1 MEKVVDIQRMYY
13 ESGQTRDVEFRM
25 KNLKRLRETV
35 RAYERK
41 IEEALWKDLHKPAY
55 ESYLTEVSFVLQ
67 ELDEHIRHLYR
78 WAKPRRVGTPLHLFG
93 SRSRVVCE
101 PFGVVLVIAPWNY
114 PFQLLMSPLVGAI
127 AAGNCVVL
135 KPSPYAPHVSD
146 VIAEMIAEVFG
157 PAYVTVVQGGRE
169 ANQVL
174 LAERFD
180 YIFFTGS
187 PELGKVV
194 MKAAA
199 EQLIPVTLELG
210 GKSPCIVGREANI
223 EVAAK
228 RIAWGKFLNAGQ
240 TCIAPDYLFVH
251 EEIKTKLLERI
262 VFYIRKFY
270 GDDPEKSPDYSRIV
284 RKEAVERLAVLMR
297 NEKII
302 CGGEVDTE
310 TLYIAPTILDDVSP
324 AAPVMQQEIFGPI
337 LPVMTFYDLKE
348 TISYINAHD
357 KPLALYYFGSTY
369 AADQLIAGTSSG
381 GVCVNDTIMHIA
393 NGNLPFGGVGKSG
406 IGKYHGYSSFMTFS
420 NRRSVLSS
428 TTWWDIPFRFPPYK
442 SLSLLKKMPGFK

>member
-1 MEKVVDIQRMYY
+1 MIAEIQRMYY
-13 ESGQTRDVEFRM
+13 EAGQTREVEFRM
-25 KNLKRLRETV
+25 KNLKLLKETI
-35 RAYERK
+35 RAYEEK
-41 IEEALWKDLHKPAY
+41 IESALWEDLHKSAY
-55 ESYLTEVSFVLQ
+55 ESYLTEISIVLQ
-67 ELDEHIRHLYR
+67 ELDEHIRNLRR
-78 WAKPRRVGTPLHLFG
+78 WASPERVSTPLHLLG
-93 SRSRVVCE
+93 SKSRIVYE
-101 PFGVVLVIAPWNY
+101 PLGVVLIIAPWNY

-135 KPSPYAPHVSD
+135 KPSPYTPHVAA
-146 VIAEMIAEVFG
+146 VISEMIAEIFG

-169 ANQVL
+169 ANQIL

-180 YIFFTGS
+180 HIFFTGS

-251 EEIKTKLLERI
+251 SDVKTRLLERI

-270 GDDPEKSPDYSRIV
+270 GEHPAESPDYPRIV
-284 RKEAVERLAVLMR
+284 RKKAVARLQSLMKKG
-297 NEKII
+297 KII
-302 CGGEVDTE
+302 CGGEVDVDR
-310 TLYIAPTILDDVSP
+310 LYVAPTVLDHINPNDP
-324 AAPVMQQEIFGPI
+324 IMQEEIFGPL
-337 LPVMTFYDLKE
+337 LPVMTFCELEEAICYVN
-348 TISYINAHD
+348 THD
-357 KPLALYYFGSTY
+357 KPLALYYFGSPY
-369 AADQLIAGTSSG
+369 IAEQVIASTSSG

-406 IGKYHGYSSFMTFS
+406 MGRYHGYDSFLVFS
-420 NRRSVLSS
+420 NRRSVLRS
-428 TTWWDIPFRFPPYK
+428 TTWWDIPFKFPPYK
-442 SLSLLKKMPGFK
+442 FLSLLKKMPGFK

>member
-1 MEKVVDIQRMYY
+1 MIAEIQRMYY
-13 ESGQTRDVEFRM
+13 EAGQTREVEFRM
-25 KNLKRLRETV
+25 KNLKLLKETI
-35 RAYERK
+35 RAYEEK
-41 IEEALWKDLHKPAY
+41 IESALWEDLHKSAY
-55 ESYLTEVSFVLQ
+55 ESYLTEISIVLQ
-67 ELDEHIRHLYR
+67 ELDEHIRNLRR
-78 WAKPRRVGTPLHLFG
+78 WASPERVSTPLHLLG
-93 SRSRVVCE
+93 SKSRIVYE
-101 PFGVVLVIAPWNY
+101 PLGVVLIIAPWNY
-114 PFQLLMSPLVGAI
+114 PFQLLMAPLVGAI

-135 KPSPYAPHVSD
+135 KPSPYTPHVAA
-146 VIAEMIAEVFG
+146 VISEMIAEIFG

-169 ANQVL
+169 ANQIL

-187 PELGKVV
+187 SELGKVV

-223 EVAAK
+223 EVAAR

-251 EEIKTKLLERI
+251 AEIKTKLLERI

-270 GDDPEKSPDYSRIV
+270 GDNPVKSPDYPRIV
-284 RKEAVERLAVLMR
+284 RKEAVVRLMSLMEK
-297 NEKII
+297 EKIVY
-302 CGGEVDTE
+302 GGDVDME
-310 TLYIAPTILDDVSP
+310 SLYIAPTILDDVSP
-324 AAPVMQQEIFGPI
+324 DAPVMQQEIFGPL
-337 LPVMTFYDLKE
+337 LPVMTFYDLEE
-348 TISYINAHD
+348 TISYVNAHD
-357 KPLALYYFGSTY
+357 KPLALYYFGSPY
-369 AADQLIAGTSSG
+369 IAEQVIASTSSG

-406 IGKYHGYSSFMTFS
+406 MGKYHGYNSFLTFS

-428 TTWWDIPFRFPPYK
+428 TTWWDIPVKFPPYK